1 MRKTESNTCLPTP
14 FRSGDLSGY
23 CGGIV
28 IKGMGGIGRFSKY
41 RTPVKLE
48 FQFKK

>member
-1 MRKTESNTCLPTP
+1 MREAESSICFLTP

-28 IKGMGGIGRFSKY
+28 VEGMGRIGRFNKY

-48 FQFKK
+48 FQFKN